1 MKAAEA
7 ALGAG
12 RPPGVENKN
21 MLLLQGHGRHL
32 RPAATRAFPRQ
43 EPLSGFGVETKNASL
58 QRQPVCSP
66 LPRRFVEQSFAGWP
80 QRNASRYHHQ
90 RIRAISPMNFAS
102 LRNKNV

>member
-58 QRQPVCSP
+58 QRQPV
-66 LPRRFVEQSFAGWP
+66 
-80 QRNASRYHHQ
+80 
-90 RIRAISPMNFAS
+90 
-102 LRNKNV
+102 